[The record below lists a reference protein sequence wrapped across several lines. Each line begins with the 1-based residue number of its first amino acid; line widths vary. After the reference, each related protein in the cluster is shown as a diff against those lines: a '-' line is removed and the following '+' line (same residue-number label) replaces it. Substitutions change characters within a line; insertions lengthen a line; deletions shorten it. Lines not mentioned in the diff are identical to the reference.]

1 MEVAPYLLKTINQ
14 LFDMEKKCAQR
25 TDLQAFTR
33 HIDRIKNT
41 LADEANLAWH
51 NPIGEKY
58 NETRTDC
65 EASIVGDSIKNLV
78 ITDVIKPIIFQ
89 KMNQMNW
96 VVQKGVVIVQSK

>member
-1 MEVAPYLLKTINQ
+1 MEVPAYLLKTINQ

-25 TDLQAFTR
+25 NDLQAFTR
-33 HIDRIKNT
+33 HLERIKNT
-41 LADEANLAWH
+41 LASEANLSWH

-78 ITDVIKPIIFQ
+78 ITEVIKPIIFQ
-89 KMNQMNW
+89 KINQMNW
-96 VVQKGVVIVQSK
+96 VIQKGVVIVQSK